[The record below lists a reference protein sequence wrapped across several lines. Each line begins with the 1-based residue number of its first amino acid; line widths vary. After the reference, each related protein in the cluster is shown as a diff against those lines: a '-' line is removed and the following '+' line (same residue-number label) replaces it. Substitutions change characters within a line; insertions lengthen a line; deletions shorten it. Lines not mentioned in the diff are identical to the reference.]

1 MLFLHNQIVLTTSL
15 NSLIVVVMVGDIHA
29 IKKGNSD
36 APSVTNVNINGTE
49 YYYDCDYLENST
61 YVLS

>member
-1 MLFLHNQIVLTTSL
+1 
-15 NSLIVVVMVGDIHA
+15 MVSDIHA
-29 IKKGNSD
+29 IKKGNSA

-61 YVLS
+61 YVSSDTTLYYVAMWLTFLPHI